1 MAINKKKFAFNPL
14 TQQLD
19 LTNDVSQMVD
29 GPSSASD
36 LAIAIYD
43 GTTGKLLQNSLA
55 FVQSDGRI
63 TLGADGTASLDAI
76 TKQQLDAAI
85 QGVKV
90 KQGALAATTSNVTLS
105 GEQTIDGVALV
116 AGNRVLVK
124 DQSSSSENGIYIVS
138 AGAWTRSTD
147 ADTALEITGAF
158 VSVKNG
164 TDNGSTGW
172 FQSAIVTNLGSDPV
186 TFSQF
191 FGAGTYTADD
201 LGIVLSGSTFS
212 LDLDGSTLSKSATG
226 LRVALLGITNAEI
239 SNSAAIAYSKLSL
252 TNSIVNADINASA
265 AIAYSKLALSNSIV
279 NADVSA
285 TAAIDYSKLALS
297 NSIVNA
303 DISTTAAIEHSK
315 LEALTVD
322 RALISSASGIVS
334 VSATSALELSYVSGV
349 TSSIQTQLD
358 SKFSYSVQALSS
370 DITLAVETT
379 YLLDTSANRTLTLPA
394 PVNNAYIIVKDAT
407 GDSNENVITIS
418 AGAALIDGQA
428 TYVISSAYENVK
440 LVSDGTNWFLI

>member
-43 GTTGKLLQNSLA
+43 GTSGKLLQNSLA
-55 FVQSDGRI
+55 SVQSDGRI

-90 KQGALAATTSNVTLS
+90 KQGVLAATTSDITLS
-105 GEQTIDGVALV
+105 GEQTIDGVSLV

-124 DQSSSSENGIYIVS
+124 NQSLSAENGIYIVS
-138 AGAWTRSTD
+138 AGTWIRSTD

-186 TFSQF
+186 TFNQF
-191 FGAGTYTADD
+191 FGAGTYTADEQ
-201 LGIVLSGSTFS
+201 GIVLSGSTFS

-239 SNSAAIAYSKLSL
+239 SNSAAIAYSKLALS
-252 TNSIVNADINASA
+252 NSIVNADINASA
-265 AIAYSKLALSNSIV
+265 AIAYSKLSLTNSI
-279 NADVSA
+279 
-285 TAAIDYSKLALS
+285 I
-297 NSIVNA
+297 NA
-303 DISTTAAIEHSK
+303 DISTTAAIEYSK

-358 SKFSYSVQALSS
+358 SKFAYSIQSLSS
-370 DITLAVETT
+370 DTTLSTGIT
-379 YLLDTSANRTLTLPA
+379 YLLNTSANRTLTLPSPA
-394 PVNNAYIIVKDAT
+394 NNAFIAVKDVT
-407 GDSNENVITIS
+407 GNANENIITID
-418 AGAALIDGQA
+418 AGGALIDGQS
-428 TYVISSAYENVK
+428 TYIISSAFENVK